1 MRFPYRRG
9 HSSLKEYKIYAVLN
23 VEFGICYSPKWFKL
37 MSGLVWFFY
46 NNALVATY
54 VQFPDH
60 TNVIQLRKCH
70 LFFCNKNSAKSIN
83 AIVQLGQ
90 EKK

>member
-1 MRFPYRRG
+1 MRFPYCRG

-54 VQFPDH
+54 TSSFLTTPMLY
-60 TNVIQLRKCH
+60 NYA
-70 LFFCNKNSAKSIN
+70 SATYFSATKT
-83 AIVQLGQ
+83 APRALML
-90 EKK
+90 